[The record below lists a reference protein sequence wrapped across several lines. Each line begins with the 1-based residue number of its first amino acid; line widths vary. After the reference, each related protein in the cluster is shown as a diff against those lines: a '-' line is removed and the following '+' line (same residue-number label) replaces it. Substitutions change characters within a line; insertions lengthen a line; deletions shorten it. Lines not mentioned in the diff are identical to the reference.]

1 MEERK
6 AFNFLASY
14 YRVFKKLP
22 DDKSKAE
29 FISAICEKQFN
40 NIHPINLTDFAD
52 LAYEGQRHSIEA
64 SRKGYED
71 VQKRSPKKG
80 ANTTPSVGGGKGG
93 KTTPSTTPRQQ
104 EKEQEKE
111 KVKSIKDRKQ
121 EFASLLYPFVEKYGR
136 DFINDFYGYWTEHG
150 ANDRK
155 MRFEKQTSFSV
166 KRRLKTWEANGH
178 KFGTISVEKSKVEPV
193 KHWNEE

>member
-1 MEERK
+1 MEKRK
-6 AFNFLASY
+6 AFNFYRSY
-14 YRVFKKLP
+14 YDVAKELP
-22 DDKSKAE
+22 ENERSEFTWAIINAQFTGKIIEPKSKLA
-29 FISAICEKQFN
+29 K
-40 NIHPINLTDFAD
+40 LVFA
-52 LAYEGQRHSIEA
+52 GIRHSIEKQLEGYKHGL
-64 SRKGYED
+64 KG
-71 VQKRSPKKG
+71 PKKG
-80 ANTTPSVGGGKGG
+80 PSKGRVKG
-93 KTTPSTTPRQQ
+93 PNQEPLPQVQVQ

-121 EFASLLYPFVEKYGR
+121 EFASLLSPFVEKYGR

-166 KRRLKTWEANGH
+166 KRRLKTWESNGH
-178 KFGTISVEKSKVEPV
+178 KFGTIAVEKPNVAPV